1 MSNMRFTHAKPPKS
15 KGLYIVA
22 ALCLIAVGAAAF
34 VGIDRGVTPDST
46 AQNSSVASQPS
57 YTFPDK
63 DYGAMDDDT
72 PTSKQ
77 PDKNTSST
85 PEPKPQEEQQA
96 VETVTQAA
104 GFFVFPVT
112 GEIIK
117 DFSDTDLQYSLT
129 YDDWRMHR
137 AVDIKAPKGE
147 RINAAGDG
155 TVIDIYDDR
164 QYGKTVEIN
173 HGNDIVAIYS
183 GLDEVTVAVGDVIA
197 VNMQIGTLGKVPCE
211 SVETAHLHFAIKKG
225 ESFISPLN
233 IIGV

>member
-1 MSNMRFTHAKPPKS
+1 MRFTHAKPTKP

-34 VGIDRGVTPDST
+34 FGIDRGVTPDST
-46 AQNSSVASQPS
+46 AQNASVASQPS
-57 YTFPDK
+57 YTFPEEDF
-63 DYGAMDDDT
+63 GAMEEQSSS
-72 PTSKQ
+72 SKL
-77 PDKNTSST
+77 PDKNPSST
-85 PEPKPQEEQQA
+85 PQPEPQQEQQA

-117 DFSDTDLQYSLT
+117 DFSDTELQYSLT
-129 YDDWRMHR
+129 YDDWRLHQ

-155 TVIDIYDDR
+155 TVIDIYEDR

-173 HGNDIVAIYS
+173 HGNDIVAVYS

-225 ESFISPLN
+225 ESFISPLS